1 MLKNIKYQLI
11 KIVVPQANDSVKFD
25 ADTDKMYKRIT
36 GIHGSLPQD
45 ASILG
50 SQIELKIADQEIF
63 PEGFEFKLIT
73 TNLSVSP
80 NKRFY
85 DKIDEEAQGNKINGK
100 FIDGGNAPAYPYT
113 AKLYLRLEERV

>member
-1 MLKNIKYQLI
+1 MIKNIKYQLI
-11 KIVVPQANDSVKFD
+11 KIPIPQANETVKFN

-36 GIHGSLPQD
+36 GIHGSVPKE
-45 ASILG
+45 AAIEG
-50 SQIELKIADQEIF
+50 SQLELKIADLEVF
-63 PEGFEFKLIT
+63 PEGFEFKLIA

-85 DKIDEEAQGNKINGK
+85 EQVCEEAEGNKVEGR